1 MAGSPVDQVRAR
13 LDIVE
18 LISERV
24 VLKKAGKTFKGLC
37 PFHTEKIPSFIV
49 FPDTGHWHC
58 FGCGAGG
65 DIFGF
70 VMQSQNLS
78 FVEALQLLAARAGV
92 ELHQERRES
101 RTDGSEDRLYALN
114 EAAVKYFQSML
125 AGPMGARARDYIE
138 GRQISPE
145 SVEAFQLGFAPDSGA
160 DLAHHLLQ
168 EGFQRADILQVGLAG
183 ENESGGLYDRF
194 RGRLIFPIRDSN
206 GKLIGFGGR
215 TLSSDVQPKYLNTS
229 QTPLFDKGGNLYLLD
244 RAKQEIRRT
253 GQAVIVEGYVDALM
267 AHQFGFKN
275 VVASLGTALTDRQ
288 VSQLKRYA
296 SELLFALDPD
306 TAGQEATARGLTV
319 AMGALDRVTTPM
331 PTWKGFVDYVY
342 KLKTTIRIIALP
354 KGNDPDDLIRHSPDE
369 WRRLVKEAVPVQ
381 DFFLNR
387 MKARYD
393 LSTAAGKSAAV
404 EEAMAVIAEIPEPV
418 QQAHYVQ
425 RLANLVGIEEAFL
438 LQQMRQRK
446 RRATQREDP
455 RPANRIGEPVAD
467 VESYCVALILKEPS
481 LVELAP
487 KLTEHDFQDPAFREI
502 FRRLRE
508 CATQGMTGQESV
520 TRLREDLDGPL
531 GESLERLVE
540 MQIRY
545 SFHFEDPLGD
555 AFRSA
560 AVTLLLGNLELRR
573 RQLEAMQSSVE
584 DEPDFEEGNTLTI
597 LEKQI
602 TEEIHRL
609 RLLGGFV
616 PLRAI
621 HKEVRHGG

>member
-1 MAGSPVDQVRAR
+1 MA
-13 LDIVE
+13 
-18 LISERV
+18 
-24 VLKKAGKTFKGLC
+24 
-37 PFHTEKIPSFIV
+37 
-49 FPDTGHWHC
+49 
-58 FGCGAGG
+58 
-65 DIFGF
+65 F
-70 VMQSQNLS
+70 VMQSQNLG

-92 ELHQERRES
+92 ELHQERREV
-101 RTDGSEDRLYALN
+101 RTDGTEDRLCAIN
-114 EAAVKYFQSML
+114 EAAATYFQSML
-125 AGPMGARARDYIE
+125 VGPMGARARAYVE

-145 SVEAFQLGFAPDSGA
+145 SVKAFQLGYAPDGGA
-160 DLAHHLLQ
+160 GLAHHLLQ
-168 EGFQRADILQVGLAG
+168 EGFQRADILQAGVAG
-183 ENESGGLYDRF
+183 ENETGGLYDRF

-206 GKLIGFGGR
+206 GRLVGFGGR
-215 TLSSDVQPKYLNTS
+215 ALSSDAQPKYLNTS

-244 RAKQEIRRT
+244 RAKQEIRQT

-319 AMGALDRVTTPM
+319 AMDALDRVSTPV
-331 PTWKGFVDYVY
+331 PTWRGFVNYVY
-342 KLKTTIRIIALP
+342 KLKTAIRIIALP
-354 KGNDPDDLIRHSPDE
+354 KGNDPDDLIRHNPDE
-369 WRRLVKEAVPVQ
+369 WRRLVKEAVLVQ
-381 DFFLNR
+381 DFFLSR
-387 MKARYD
+387 VKERHD

-438 LQQMRQRK
+438 LQQMRQRR
-446 RRATQREDP
+446 RRATQREVSGP
-455 RPANRIGEPVAD
+455 AKRPTELVAD

-481 LVELAP
+481 LVESDP
-487 KLTEHDFQDPAFREI
+487 RLTEHDFQDPAYQEI
-502 FRRLRE
+502 FRRLGE
-508 CATQGMTGQESV
+508 CAGHGMTGQEALES
-520 TRLREDLDGPL
+520 LRSGLDGPL
-531 GESLERLVE
+531 DESLERLVE
-540 MQIRY
+540 LQTKY
-545 SFHFEDPLGD
+545 SIHFEEPLGN
-555 AFRSA
+555 AFKSA

-573 RQLEAMQSSVE
+573 RQLEAMQTSNE
-584 DEPDFEEGNTLTI
+584 DEPDSVEGVGLTV
-597 LEKQI
+597 LEKRI